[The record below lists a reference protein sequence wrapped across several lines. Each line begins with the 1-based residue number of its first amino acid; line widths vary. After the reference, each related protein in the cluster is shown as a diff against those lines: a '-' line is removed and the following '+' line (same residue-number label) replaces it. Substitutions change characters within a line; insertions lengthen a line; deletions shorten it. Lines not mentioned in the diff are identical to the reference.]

1 MTWLQLRLDTNP
13 GNVAA
18 LEDLMLATG
27 AVAVTMEDNADQPVL
42 EPAVGETPL
51 WGQTRLTGL
60 YPADADMEEVLQAFP
75 AQLLQ
80 QTNQRVEI
88 LEDKDWE
95 REWIQ
100 HYQPMQFG
108 RRLWVCPSWLAPP
121 DPDAVNLLLDPGLAF
136 GTGTHPTTALCLRE
150 LDGMQLDHQTVVD
163 YGCGSGI
170 LAVAALKLG
179 ASRVLGGHPG
189 QRVAQRPPCRAPA
202 RGTARA
208 SGATSLEPAGRARY
222 RQYPGRAPHR
232 LVRHLAAVFEAR
244 RHAVTVGAAAEPGG
258 CTVRPLCGSHHYTS
272 GWRTGRLGMFA
283 RGAFYRLMAL
293 YKWSAALA
301 NGTMPGYR
309 NRPER
314 APAK

>member
-13 GNVAA
+13 GSVVA

-42 EPAVGETPL
+42 DPAVGETPL

-60 YPADADMEEVLQAFP
+60 YPADADMQEVLQAFP
-75 AQLLQ
+75 TPLLQ
-80 QTNQRVEI
+80 QANQRVEI

-95 REWIQ
+95 REWMQ

-150 LDGMQLDHQTVVD
+150 LDDMQLHGQTVVD

-179 ASRVLGGHPG
+179 ASRVLGVDNDPQALAATLDNGLRNDLPPQCLPVALPG
-189 QRVAQRPPCRAPA
+189 QVEQQVWNRRAEVVIA
-202 RGTARA
+202 NI
-208 SGATSLEPAGRARY
+208 LAGPLIDLSDTLLR
-222 RQYPGRAPHR
+222 
-232 LVRHLAAVFEAR
+232 FMK
-244 RHAVTVGAAAEPGG
+244 PGG
-258 CTVRPLCGSHHYTS
+258 TLLLSGLLLNQADALCAHYADRIAIQVVGEQG
-272 GWRTGRLGMFA
+272 GWVCL
-283 RGAFYRLMAL
+283 RGEL
-293 YKWSAALA
+293 SID
-301 NGTMPGYR
+301 
-309 NRPER
+309 
-314 APAK
+314 